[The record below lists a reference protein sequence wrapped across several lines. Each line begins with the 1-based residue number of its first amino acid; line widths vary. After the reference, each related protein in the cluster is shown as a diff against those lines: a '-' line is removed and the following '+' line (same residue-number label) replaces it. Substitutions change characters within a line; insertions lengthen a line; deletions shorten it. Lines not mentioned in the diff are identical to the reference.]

1 MTAGGAAEGAARGAA
16 PVPPGAA
23 IGILGGGQLGRMLA
37 LAAARLGY
45 RAHVFCP
52 ERGAPAAQVAAAATC
67 ADYGDEAALDRFA
80 GAVDVVTLE
89 FENVP
94 VAALERL
101 ARRVP
106 VRPGARAL
114 AAAQDRLAE
123 KKTMAALGI
132 PAAPWA
138 RIDGPADLAPA
149 RAQLGGDCLLKTR
162 RLGYDG
168 KGQTRFA
175 AADDPEAAWRA
186 VGAAPSI
193 LEARVD
199 FAREISVVLARGPD
213 GRTAAWDAAENRH
226 EAGILRT
233 SLAPA
238 RIDAGAA
245 RRARAIAERIA
256 GYLEVVGLLAVEMFA
271 ARGGGLLVN
280 EIAPRPHNS
289 GHWTLDASVTSQFEQ
304 AARAVCGLPLGSPR
318 RLARAEMRNLL
329 GAEAGEWRERLADPD
344 AKLHLYGKAEA
355 RPGRKMG
362 HVTRLLRDGD

>member
-1 MTAGGAAEGAARGAA
+1 MTRGAWGGA

-52 ERGAPAAQVAAAATC
+52 EPGAPAAQVAAAATC

-80 GAVDVVTLE
+80 GAVDAVTLE

-123 KKTMAALGI
+123 KETMAALEI
-132 PAAPWA
+132 PTAPWM
-138 RIDGPADLAPA
+138 RIDGPADLAI
-149 RAQLGGDCLLKTR
+149 AQKTRLGGDCLLKTR

-168 KGQTRFA
+168 KGQARFTKT
-175 AADDPEAAWRA
+175 DDPEAAWRA

-226 EAGILRT
+226 EDGILRT

-238 RIDAGAA
+238 RIDSGTA
-245 RRARAIAERIA
+245 REARAIAERIA
-256 GYLEVVGLLAVEMFA
+256 EYLDVAGLLAVEMFV
-271 ARGGGLLVN
+271 ARDGGLLVN

-289 GHWTLDASVTSQFEQ
+289 GHWTLDAAVTSQFEQ
-304 AARAVCGLPLGSPR
+304 AVRAVCGLPLGSAR

-362 HVTRLLRDGD
+362 HVTRLLRDGA